1 MPTNPLLVLDSATLY
16 YRSYF
21 ALPESL
27 TAPDGHPHNAVRGFL
42 QTLAR
47 LVDRYQPGGV
57 VAAWDVDWRPEW
69 RVELI
74 PSYKTHRLA
83 RDEDLGEEI
92 PDTLA
97 PQIGAIAEILGA
109 WGVPVLG
116 AMGAEADDIIG
127 TLCTSSNR
135 KNPMIVVTSDRD
147 LLQVVS
153 PSVSLLQMANGG
165 MERWALL
172 DPASVEERYGIAP
185 ERYVDFAVLRGD
197 PSDGLPGVRGIGEKT
212 AASLITAFGSLEAL
226 LEAASA
232 NPVRPLTPR
241 IATSIIDASD
251 YIQAARAVVAV
262 RRDVEIPQMPMQ
274 MPTVVHDPA
283 MLGTLTA
290 EWGVGRYVDELLVAA
305 HTVLE

>member
-1 MPTNPLLVLDSATLY
+1 MQPLLVLDSATLY
-16 YRSYF
+16 YRSFF
-21 ALPESL
+21 ALPESM

-47 LVDRYQPGGV
+47 LIDRYQPGGV

-74 PSYKTHRLA
+74 PSYKSHRLA
-83 RDEDLGEEI
+83 TDEDLEEEV
-92 PDTLA
+92 PDTLG
-97 PQIGAIAEILGA
+97 PQIGAIADLLDA
-109 WGVPVLG
+109 WGIPVLG
-116 AMGAEADDIIG
+116 AEGAEADDVIG
-127 TLCTSSNR
+127 TLATSSNR

-165 MERWALL
+165 MDRWALL
-172 DPASVEERYGIAP
+172 DPRSVEERYGIAP

-212 AASLITAFGSLEAL
+212 AAALITAFGSLDAL
-226 LEAASA
+226 LDAASTS
-232 NPVRPLTPR
+232 PVRPLTPR
-241 IATSIIDASD
+241 LAGALTDARE

-262 RRDVEIPQMPMQ
+262 RHDVDMPRSPMDL
-274 MPTVVHDPA
+274 PSVVHDPVR
-283 MLGTLTA
+283 LGTRAA
-290 EWGVGRYVDELLVAA
+290 EWGVQRYVDELLVAA